1 MHQAITLCRITTPV
15 TATTVPMVVSDLTTT
30 PTHTT
35 ATITAV
41 PRIMDTLAIITT
53 PVTSTPP
60 PVTLAHTMSQA
71 TTIVVHPAITL
82 LRIITPV
89 PATIAHTMSRAT
101 TLGRAITTVA
111 YPATT
116 LL

>member
-41 PRIMDTLAIITT
+41 PRITDTLAIITT
-53 PVTSTPP
+53 PVTTTPP
-60 PVTLAHTMSQA
+60 PATVAHTMPR
-71 TTIVVHPAITL
+71 VITL
-82 LRIITPV
+82 
-89 PATIAHTMSRAT
+89 A
-101 TLGRAITTVA
+101 RAITTVA